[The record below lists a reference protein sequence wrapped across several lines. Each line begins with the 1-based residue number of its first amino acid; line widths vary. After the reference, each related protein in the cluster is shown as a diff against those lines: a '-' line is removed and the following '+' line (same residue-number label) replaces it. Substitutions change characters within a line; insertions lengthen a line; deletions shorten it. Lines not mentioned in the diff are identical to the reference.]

1 MKILHW
7 MVLITA
13 LLVSLVLWLP
23 MYVIKKLFIHSL
35 MVASQ
40 ASEKALGAKIEL
52 PID

>member
-13 LLVSLVLWLP
+13 LLVSLALWLP

-35 MVASQ
+35 MVASE
-40 ASEKALGAKIEL
+40 ASERALGAKIEL

>member
-13 LLVSLVLWLP
+13 LLVSLALWLP

-40 ASEKALGAKIEL
+40 ASERALGAKIEL